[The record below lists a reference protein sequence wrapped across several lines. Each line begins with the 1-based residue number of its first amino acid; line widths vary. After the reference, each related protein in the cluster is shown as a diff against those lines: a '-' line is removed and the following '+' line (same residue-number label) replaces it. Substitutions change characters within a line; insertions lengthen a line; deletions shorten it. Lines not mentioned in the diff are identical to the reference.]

1 MQQSETSDSLLT
13 LDLTSVHSL
22 QRVDAMANVVR
33 ALNDSRIQSR
43 RPILIPALSDAIL
56 RQGGDSRSI
65 QLADVLKVITSQ
77 ITDEDDEEVE
87 SVPPRAF
94 RRDYIERKG
103 LEKMNTKIT
112 DGSRRFLEGLAWGAV
127 VSEVSQHPQVVI
139 IVKTLI
145 SRKLNSEAFQV

>member
-1 MQQSETSDSLLT
+1 MQQSEGSDSLLT

-33 ALNDSRIQSR
+33 ALNDSRMQSR

-65 QLADVLKVITSQ
+65 QLADALKVVTSQ

-87 SVPPRAF
+87 SLPPRAF
-94 RRDYIERKG
+94 RKDYIERKG
-103 LEKMNTKIT
+103 MEKMNVKIT
-112 DGSRRFLEGLAWGAV
+112 DGSRRFLEGLAWGVV

-139 IVKTLI
+139 VVNGLI
-145 SRKLNSEAFQV
+145 SRKHSLAVFQV